1 MLEALPFLPALVLD
15 QALVEPVPEV
25 GVEAVVEPESVVAL
39 AAEGV
44 IGNNEAV
51 AAGIAVVVEPVD
63 NNLVVPAAAVVVVVV
78 DAVAAVEVVAVPNML
93 VVAVELQ
100 QAVVAADRTNFA
112 VVGSEWD
119 ALTDL
124 ASYPLGP

>member
-1 MLEALPFLPALVLD
+1 MLEALPSLPALALD
-15 QALVEPVPEV
+15 QALVESVPV
-25 GVEAVVEPESVVAL
+25 VEAVVEPESVVARV
-39 AAEGV
+39 AEGV

-51 AAGIAVVVEPVD
+51 AAGIAVAVESVD
-63 NNLVVPAAAVVVVVV
+63 NNLVEPAAAAVVVVVV
-78 DAVAAVEVVAVPNML
+78 GAVAAVEVVAVPNML

-100 QAVVAADRTNFA
+100 QAVVAADRTNCA